1 MELASLATSTTRPG
15 ARKRAGAMRGRRERV
30 RMRRLWRRAGR
41 EPLASVQ
48 VRALRASSTC
58 EKRFQSHPMWTKSG
72 SSEPPSRLGACAP
85 ISIMPPHPRSA
96 PRSPGRLPRTWPV
109 GSVAGRIRARSTPR
123 ADGWGLRRRR
133 GAAAVR
139 CRCGCRGTP
148 RPGCGCSARPC
159 HCAVG
164 CRGGSSDGVR
174 PGT

>member
-1 MELASLATSTTRPG
+1 MRSAHGHAYTNRRRVWNSASLATSTTRPG

-48 VRALRASSTC
+48 VRALRAGSTC
-58 EKRFQSHPMWTKSG
+58 EKRFQSRPMWTKSG
-72 SSEPPSRLGACAP
+72 SSEPP
-85 ISIMPPHPRSA
+85 
-96 PRSPGRLPRTWPV
+96 
-109 GSVAGRIRARSTPR
+109 